1 MSTTL
6 AALRRRANK
15 ARDFPANTCP
25 ASRHLQDMADS
36 LARYGDYPMFE
47 EDPRHCAE
55 SIYAVI
61 AALWATRKLLSEFSA
76 HPAPGPRARKRKP
89 QRRGA

>member
-61 AALWATRKLLSEFSA
+61 AALWGLAPPEPQQGDLM
-76 HPAPGPRARKRKP
+76 PAAP
-89 QRRGA
+89 Q